1 MYSRCRSS
9 LPGWLVVVVAL
20 AASGCQ
26 REEREFTP
34 SPAAGSAPATTAMNT
49 VLGENADTG
58 FREQQRRTYEENA
71 YQVAQGQ
78 ELYSAFNCVGCHA
91 HGGGDVGPA
100 LMDEKWIY
108 GGEID
113 QIYLSIAQGR
123 ANGMPAF
130 ARLIPSAQIWEIAAY
145 VRSLGGHG
153 SKSARPSRADHLSM
167 PAPSQASPEPIK
179 PALRDD
185 S

>member
-9 LPGWLVVVVAL
+9 LILALMVSAAL
-20 AASGCQ
+20 AGCQ
-26 REEREFTP
+26 REQRVF
-34 SPAAGSAPATTAMNT
+34 SHKAPADAPPPTTAINT
-49 VLGENADTG
+49 VLGDTADQA
-58 FREQQRRTYEENA
+58 FRARQQRTYEGNA
-71 YQVAQGQ
+71 YQVSQGQ
-78 ELYSAFNCVGCHA
+78 ELYSSYNCVGCHA

-113 QIYLSIAQGR
+113 QIYMSIAQGR

-130 ARLIPSAQIWEIAAY
+130 GGLIPSEQIWQISAY
-145 VRSLGGHG
+145 VRSMGGHG
-153 SKSARPSRADHLSM
+153 PKSARASRADHMSM
-167 PAPSQASPEPIK
+167 PVPAQASPAPIK
-179 PALRDD
+179 HALRDD